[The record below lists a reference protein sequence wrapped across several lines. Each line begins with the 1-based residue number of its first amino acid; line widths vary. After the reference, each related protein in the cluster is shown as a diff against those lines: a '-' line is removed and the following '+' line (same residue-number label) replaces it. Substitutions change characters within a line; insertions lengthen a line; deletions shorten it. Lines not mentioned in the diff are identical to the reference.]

1 MMRIGLIG
9 DTHYPEAGPLW
20 DEAYDVL
27 RDVDLILHAGDLHV
41 VEVLDWL
48 EERCGVPVLAVR
60 GNGDDG
66 SGGRPLCP
74 EDPRMKPVQVIEAG
88 GLRVGMVHDA
98 TLPEWPPH
106 RTLESIMEHHFGG
119 PVDVLVHGDTHVPE
133 VETMRGVLLVNPGS
147 PTFPRNLTRRL
158 GTVGF
163 VEIDGGVARAWV
175 QQLGTGELVGGSE
188 ILRG

>member
-1 MMRIGLIG
+1 MRIGLIG

-20 DEAYDVL
+20 DEAYDAL
-27 RDVDLILHAGDLHV
+27 RYVDLILHAGDLHV
-41 VEVLDWL
+41 TDVLDWL
-48 EERCGVPVLAVR
+48 EQRCGVPVLAVR

-74 EDPRMKPVQVIEAG
+74 DDPRMKPVQTIDAG

-98 TLPEWPPH
+98 TLPEWPPQ
-106 RTLESIMEHHFGG
+106 RTLETIMEHHFGG
-119 PVDVLVHGDTHVPE
+119 RVDVLVHGDTHVPE
-133 VETMRGVLLVNPGS
+133 VELMRGVLLVNPGS

-163 VEIDGGVARAWV
+163 VEIEAGVARAWV
-175 QQLGTGELVGGSE
+175 EQLGSGELVVGS
-188 ILRG
+188 R

>member
-1 MMRIGLIG
+1 MRIGLIG

-20 DEAYDVL
+20 DEAYDAL
-27 RDVDLILHAGDLHV
+27 RGSDLILHAGDLHV

-66 SGGRPLCP
+66 SGGRPICP
-74 EDPRMKPVQVIEAG
+74 DDPRMKPVHVFEAEG
-88 GLRVGMVHDA
+88 IRIGMVHDA
-98 TLPEWPPH
+98 TLPEWPPQ
-106 RTLESIMEHHFGG
+106 RPLETIMEHHFGG
-119 PVDVLVHGDTHVPE
+119 RVDVFVHGDTHVPE
-133 VETMRGVLLVNPGS
+133 VQELRGVLLVNPGS

-163 VEIDGGVARAWV
+163 LEIEAGVMRAWIH
-175 QQLGTGELVGGSE
+175 QLEPKLAS
-188 ILRG
+188 